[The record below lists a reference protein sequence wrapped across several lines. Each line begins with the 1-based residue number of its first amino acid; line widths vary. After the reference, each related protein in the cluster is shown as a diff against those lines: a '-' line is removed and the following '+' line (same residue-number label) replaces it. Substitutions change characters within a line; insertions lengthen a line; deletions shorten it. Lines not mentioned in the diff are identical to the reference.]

1 MHSFCMCIRVCQ
13 CEKALVF
20 FMEENIN
27 KKKRR
32 LRIPLWAKTLV
43 VLLLSVI
50 SISVVAVVYA
60 SNKLR
65 SITEDH
71 YINKSVELADTLAL
85 YLDLDDVKQIKKEVI
100 DDIYEKYKDEGV
112 PNEEW
117 EDPRYEPYMAHFEP
131 ILTSPTYLKL
141 METINKF
148 HRINDAKW
156 TYLAYAD
163 FELNRLV
170 YLVDDEPNED
180 DRCLPGSFD
189 NFTPQDLTVINHLDT
204 GFEPEIT
211 NMEQYGYVCSSGRPI
226 YDPNDGSDMP
236 VAFAMV
242 DISMANIV
250 SEENADI
257 RTLTIILIALGVAV
271 TTIGY
276 LLVLL
281 LIIRPVRILTKTANQ
296 YTDGNDKSL
305 HKFSKVKI
313 NTKDEIE
320 DLANSMKKME
330 EDINHY
336 IADLFSTTTK
346 LQGAERKAV
355 ELKILA
361 DRDALTGLMNKRAY
375 FEKEE
380 NLNVEIKKGEAKF
393 AVCMID
399 LNDLKLTNDTYG
411 HEKGDILIN
420 AVSNI
425 IRRVFALSYC
435 YRIGGDEFVVIAE
448 NEDYRNI
455 KKLEKLFSTVI
466 EQTKEDEIQ
475 VSAAIGVAKF
485 DPSIDNNVEDV
496 FKRAD
501 KLMYENKKRM
511 KE

>member
-1 MHSFCMCIRVCQ
+1 MCIRVCQ

-50 SISVVAVVYA
+50 SISVVAVVYS

-65 SITEDH
+65 NITEDH

-100 DDIYEKYKDEGV
+100 DDIYEQYKDEGV

-131 ILTSPTYLKL
+131 VLTSPTYLKL
-141 METINKF
+141 METITKF

-163 FELNRLV
+163 FSLNRLV

-189 NFTPQDLTVINHLDT
+189 DFTEQDLTVINHLDT

-236 VAFAMV
+236 IAFAMV
-242 DISMANIV
+242 DISMADIV
-250 SEENADI
+250 HEEDRGI
-257 RTLTIILIALGVAV
+257 MTLSIILIALGLGV
-271 TTIGY
+271 TAIGY
-276 LLVLL
+276 LLVLM
-281 LIIRPVRILTKTANQ
+281 LIIRPVRVLTKTANK
-296 YTDGNDKSL
+296 YTEGSDNSL
-305 HKFSKVKI
+305 HKFAEIKI

-336 IADLFSTTTK
+336 IADLFSTTSK
-346 LQGAERKAV
+346 LEVTEKKAD
-355 ELKILA
+355 ELKYIA

-380 NLNVEIKKGEAKF
+380 DLNLQIKKGDARF

-399 LNDLKLTNDTYG
+399 LNDLKVTNDTYG
-411 HEKGDILIN
+411 HEKGDILIS
-420 AVSNI
+420 AVANI
-425 IRRVFALSYC
+425 IKKVFALSSC

-448 NEDYRNI
+448 NEDYKNI
-455 KKLEKLFSTVI
+455 KKLEKLFTTVI

-475 VSAAIGVAKF
+475 VTAAIGIAKF
-485 DPSIDNNVEDV
+485 DNNIDNNVEDV

-501 KLMYENKKRM
+501 KLMYENKKQM
-511 KE
+511 KEH